1 MLEANAR
8 PETGF
13 REPHAQHELH
23 CEVSQVPARPEVTR
37 RCGPNTARARAFLQR
52 AARTASAGGAANE
65 RMEPMEMLRMFA
77 AATTVIAAIM
87 VAANWSARVMVAGFG
102 LFIVASIAWMLDGWL
117 ENKASLLIQNA
128 ILLLVNIAG
137 VWRWL
142 PRASAEANGQESHA
156 SG

>member
-1 MLEANAR
+1 
-8 PETGF
+8 
-13 REPHAQHELH
+13 
-23 CEVSQVPARPEVTR
+23 
-37 RCGPNTARARAFLQR
+37 
-52 AARTASAGGAANE
+52 
-65 RMEPMEMLRMFA
+65 MLRMFA